1 MTDTTTQQDLILE
14 ATGGA
19 EPYNPAD
26 LTYASS
32 FTSPWKRGIIRLIEN
47 VTGRFRLLW
56 LIRQWERDENRPAD
70 FWVSVLNRLQIG
82 LTTPQDQLDA
92 IPKEGPLVVVSNHPH
107 GLIDGI
113 VMAHLLSHARDDYK
127 ILTRAL
133 LCHVPRIDKYLLPV
147 AFPHEPDAIQ
157 TNIRMR
163 KEAISHLKNGGCVA
177 LFPAGTVA
185 TSETWF
191 GQATDPDWLPF
202 TAKMIRQSGARVL
215 PVFFPGSNSRAYQIA
230 NKLSVTLRQSLL
242 LHEIKAAMYKD
253 QAPIVGEVIDRDTL
267 DAYEKDGPGLMKF
280 LKQKTYD
287 LKPA

>member
-1 MTDTTTQQDLILE
+1 MTDTTEHKNLVLE
-14 ATGGA
+14 ATGGDT
-19 EPYNPAD
+19 PYDPAD

-32 FTSPWKRGIIRLIEN
+32 FTSPWKRGIIRVIEN
-47 VTGRFRLLW
+47 LTGRYRLLW
-56 LIRQWERDENRPAD
+56 LIRQWERDENRHPD
-70 FWVSVLNRLQIG
+70 FWVSVLDKLRIK
-82 LTTPQDQLDA
+82 LTTPRDQLEA
-92 IPKEGPLVVVSNHPH
+92 IPKDGPLVVVSNHPH

-163 KEAISHLKNGGCVA
+163 KEAISHLNNGGCVA

-185 TSETWF
+185 TSDTWF
-191 GQATDPDWLPF
+191 GPAVDPDWLPF

-215 PVFFPGSNSRAYQIA
+215 PVFFPGSNTRAYQIA

-242 LHEIKAAMYKD
+242 LHEIKAAMHKD
-253 QAPIVGEVIDRDTL
+253 QAPIVGDVIDRDAL
-267 DAYEKDGPGLMKF
+267 AAFEKDGPGLMKF
-280 LKQKTYD
+280 LKKKTYD